1 MIKFFR
7 NIRRRLLR
15 ENRFTRYLIYA
26 IGEIILVVIGIL
38 IALQINN
45 WNEERK
51 LKNLELSYYKN
62 LYQDLIQDSLEVEFK
77 IQNAKR
83 NIKQVNNVL
92 RFIENDYKIAGMHI
106 DTVEWP
112 RNHYYKDSLALIHSV
127 SQAGF
132 VQFVDI
138 LKNTIEDL
146 RATGGIKILRNK
158 NLKDDL
164 LEYYN
169 RDRTRENWNLALI
182 DARTQME
189 KSINKVLSA
198 KQRTAYSKEE
208 ILELKNGDFERF
220 IQALKATPE
229 FKENLIGMLHLHNR
243 IIHQSQGRLMMYI
256 TGLLDQLRK
265 EIQGH
270 SK

>member
-1 MIKFFR
+1 MIKLFR

-15 ENRFTRYLIYA
+15 ENRFTRYLLYA

-38 IALQINN
+38 IAIQINN

-92 RFIENDYKIAGMHI
+92 RFIENDYKISGMHI

-127 SQAGF
+127 SQSGF

-146 RATGGIKILRNK
+146 RATGGIKIIRNK

-189 KSINKVLSA
+189 KSINKVLTA
-198 KQRTAYSKEE
+198 EQRTAYSKEE

-220 IQALKATPE
+220 VQALKAHPE
-229 FKENLIGMLHLHNR
+229 FKENLIGMLHLHHR
-243 IIHQSQGRLMMYI
+243 IIHQSSGRLMFYI
-256 TGLLDQLRK
+256 TDLLDQLRK
-265 EIQGH
+265 EIEKN
-270 SK
+270 SS